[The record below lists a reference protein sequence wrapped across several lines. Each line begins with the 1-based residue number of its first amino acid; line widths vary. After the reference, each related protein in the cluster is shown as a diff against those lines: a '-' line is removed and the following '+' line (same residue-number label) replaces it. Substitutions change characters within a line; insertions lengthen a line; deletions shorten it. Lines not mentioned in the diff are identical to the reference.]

1 MATKLQLSWF
11 IFLCS
16 RITDLCHH
24 TWIQKASLTM
34 SLVGF
39 TYVRASFWGVWGHI
53 INMEMF
59 NLCRRIES
67 IDTLVRKGS
76 HFRCNYVGRKRHT
89 TNKQMPL
96 PPKKRWDRARNH
108 KAHWMNYLGVD
119 MILKERQ
126 LSCMWKFMSMISRR
140 WVRRDKRLINR
151 KLWNVW

>member
-39 TYVRASFWGVWGHI
+39 TYARASFWGVWGHI
-53 INMEMF
+53 INMDMF
-59 NLCRRIES
+59 NLCRRTES

-96 PPKKRWDRARNH
+96 PPKKGETRLEIIRHTGWIIWGLTWFWKRDSWAACESSCPWYLEDEWDETSD
-108 KAHWMNYLGVD
+108 W
-119 MILKERQ
+119 
-126 LSCMWKFMSMISRR
+126 
-140 WVRRDKRLINR
+140 
-151 KLWNVW
+151 